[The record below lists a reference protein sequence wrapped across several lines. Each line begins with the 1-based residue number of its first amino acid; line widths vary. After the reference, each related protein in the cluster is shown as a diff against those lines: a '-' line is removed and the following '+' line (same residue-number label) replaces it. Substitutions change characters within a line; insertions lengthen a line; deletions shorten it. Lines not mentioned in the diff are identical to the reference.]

1 MNARTFIPF
10 GDHKTEKFKLK
21 KVERSRV
28 TIDHE
33 MGFITKD
40 TERERERVLTNYLQF
55 SLVNFDLNE
64 TFHIKLTRN
73 IRKMAKCHVR
83 CQGKKRVYLVS
94 LPESAH

>member
-1 MNARTFIPF
+1 MNARTFISF

-40 TERERERVLTNYLQF
+40 APFLSTDLILIGLGELLLKPVHSPKSTPAGPWGELVVTRVEPRIMTQ
-55 SLVNFDLNE
+55 SGV
-64 TFHIKLTRN
+64 RN
-73 IRKMAKCHVR
+73 
-83 CQGKKRVYLVS
+83 QGL
-94 LPESAH
+94 

>member
-10 GDHKTEKFKLK
+10 GDHKTEKFKVK

-28 TIDHE
+28 KTDHE
-33 MGFITKD
+33 MGFITKE
-40 TERERERVLTNYLQF
+40 TERESVLNNYLQF
-55 SLVNFDLNE
+55 SPVNFDLNK

-73 IRKMAKCHVR
+73 IRKMVKCHVR